1 MFLLKWK
8 NIHFFFCNLVE
19 NDQINWNDVKQDLD
33 LQINDKVVAIDKLNI
48 ELNQLTTKYL
58 NDTNDLKSSAEKEIS
73 LKNACI
79 DELNAKSN

>member
-1 MFLLKWK
+1 M
-8 NIHFFFCNLVE
+8 
-19 NDQINWNDVKQDLD
+19 KQDLD

-48 ELNQLTTKYL
+48 ELNQLTAKYL
-58 NDTNDLKSSAEKEIS
+58 NDTNDLKSSAEKEIN